1 MRISD
6 WSSDVCSSD
15 LRSHRRGGALRKCA
29 VRLTRRLPAPFQPEG
44 SGAGSDLQKGLSYS
58 PAGPLRPPRF
68 FLSSA
73 MMCWIAHDQQR
84 PEFSV
89 EIQSVAVETCSRS
102 EASRVGTESVSTCR
116 ISEWPLY

>member
-6 WSSDVCSSD
+6 WSSDVCSSY
-15 LRSHRRGGALRKCA
+15 LTHWHHHSRASCHVGRSPGQRSHRRGGALRKCE

-44 SGAGSDLQKGLSYS
+44 RGAGSDLQKGLSYS

-73 MMCWIAHDQQR
+73 MMCWIAHVQQR

-89 EIQSVAVETCSRS
+89 ENQSV
-102 EASRVGTESVSTCR
+102 SVSTM
-116 ISEWPLY
+116 SS